1 VNSHALWYATRG
13 TGIVSLVLLTAVV
26 VLGVAGSQRLR
37 SSRWPR
43 FLVVGLH
50 RNLTMLT
57 LAFLGVHILT
67 TVADSFAP
75 VRLIDAVVPFVSA
88 YRPVWVGL
96 GAIAFDLL
104 LALTA
109 TSLLRARIGHRQWRL
124 LHWLAYA
131 AWPVALAH
139 GLGTGSDARVGW
151 LQALAAVSVLA
162 VLAAVAVRLAGASA
176 PAGRRLAGAGATLLA
191 TLGGLVWYLGGP
203 GAHGWAARAGTPRT
217 LLAPVAARPLVSA
230 GAHTSQA
237 SQPSLP
243 SPPYRVRLTGD
254 LRTSVEQGKGL
265 VLVNIRGR
273 TTGVVHGVLWV
284 RLQGEPIGGGGVSMT
299 ASGASF
305 GPAGAP
311 DAYVGQI
318 VALDGTRLQLA
329 LRNAGGGRLTL
340 DVALNL
346 DPASHRVSGVVVA
359 APGDGESQ

>member
-1 VNSHALWYATRG
+1 MAGGTGGRVNSHALWYATRG
-13 TGIVSLVLLTAVV
+13 TGIVALVLLTAVV

-37 SSRWPR
+37 APRWPR

-50 RNLTMLT
+50 RNLTLLT
-57 LAFLGVHILT
+57 LAFLGLHILT
-67 TVADSFAP
+67 TVVDSFAP
-75 VRLIDAVVPFVSA
+75 VRLVDAVVPFVST

-139 GLGTGSDARVGW
+139 ALGTGSDARVAW

-162 VLAAVAVRLAGASA
+162 VVAAVTVRLATAPA
-176 PAGRRLAGAGATLLA
+176 PAGRRLAGAGATVLTTVIGVA
-191 TLGGLVWYLGGP
+191 WYLGGP
-203 GAHGWAARAGTPRT
+203 GAHGWAARAGTPRS
-217 LLAPVAARPLVSA
+217 LLAPVAAQGRVAAAAPSP
-230 GAHTSQA
+230 
-237 SQPSLP
+237 QPAALP
-243 SPPYRVRLTGD
+243 SPPYRVRLTGN
-254 LRTSVEQGKGL
+254 LRTSVEQGRGL
-265 VLVNIRGR
+265 VLVSIRGR
-273 TTGVVHGVLWV
+273 TTG
-284 RLQGEPIGGGGVSMT
+284 GGGVRMT

-305 GPAGAP
+305 GPPSAP
-311 DAYVGQI
+311 DAYVGRI
-318 VALDGTRLQLA
+318 VALEGTRLQLA
-329 LRNAGGGRLTL
+329 LRNGSGGRLTL

-346 DPASHRVSGVVVA
+346 DPASHSVSGVVVA